1 LLFIP
6 KPPQEIGPTYGFIN
20 LTCINFSTMQLAKL
34 PIILLLLAFGVTV
47 SAQSRYLEPV
57 FSAASRTTAVYG
69 SNFTVLPLAV
79 PGGRTVRQPLVMQV
93 YSPEG
98 DTETDRPLII
108 YLHTGNFFPFPQN
121 GSCGGTLI
129 DSSNVEFAT
138 RLAKMGYVVAVASY
152 RLGWNPFSDQELVR
166 RFTLINAAYRGVQ
179 DVRSCIRFFRKNVAE
194 NGNTFGIDPNKIV
207 VWGQGTGG
215 YLSLATGYLD
225 SFNEIYTTAD
235 PNKFRLPSPQGFIPM
250 VRQEYNGDIFG
261 VQAQPGIVDAAYN
274 SYTNIPIGDTLY
286 VQNTPG
292 YSSDFNLAVNMGG
305 ALGDSSWMRPGDVP
319 LISYHVPSDFFAPCG
334 TDILNVPT
342 LNGPQPVV
350 EVTGSCG
357 MQEIADAFGNNTVF
371 ETIPSGFDPYGANS
385 SSSFS
390 GFYPFNNTPNNSS
403 SPWEWTS
410 SAGVPPPAASAN
422 CNEDGA
428 SARTYIDSIIGF
440 FAPRACVTLG
450 LGCNFVSTK
459 ELKDLDLGLLV
470 SPVPAVD
477 AVTFQT
483 KEALIRQIYVYD
495 LNGRLVKAHTSIDN
509 NVFQM
514 QRNSLPN
521 GMYIAELRFDEG
533 FVKRKVVFNN

>member
-1 LLFIP
+1 
-6 KPPQEIGPTYGFIN
+6 
-20 LTCINFSTMQLAKL
+20 MQLTKL
-34 PIILLLLAFGVTV
+34 PILLFLLAFGVTV
-47 SAQSRYLEPV
+47 SAQNRYLEPV
-57 FSAASRTTAVYG
+57 FSEVSKSTAIYG
-69 SNFTVLPLAV
+69 FNYTVLPLAV
-79 PGGRTVRQPLVMQV
+79 PGGHATKQPLVMQV
-93 YSPEG
+93 YSPVG
-98 DTETDRPLII
+98 DTKTDRPLII

-138 RLAKMGYVVAVASY
+138 RLAKMGYVVAVADY
-152 RLGWNPFSDQELVR
+152 RLGWNPFSAQELVR

-194 NGNTFGIDPNKIV
+194 NGNTFGVDPSKIV

-215 YLSLATGYLD
+215 YLSLASGYLD
-225 SFNEIYTTAD
+225 QFAEIYTTAD
-235 PNKFRLPSPQGFIPM
+235 PNKFKLPVAPGVFLPM
-250 VRQEYNGDIFG
+250 VQQVYNGDIFG
-261 VQAQPGIVDAAYN
+261 EQAAVGVVDATYN
-274 SYTNIPIGDTLY
+274 QITGIPIGDTLY
-286 VQNTPG
+286 IPNTPG
-292 YSSDFNLAVNMGG
+292 YSSDFNLVVNMGG
-305 ALGDSSWMRPGDVP
+305 ALGDSSWMRPGDIP

-342 LNGPQPVV
+342 LTGPQPVV
-350 EVTGSCG
+350 EVSGSCD

-371 ETIPSGFDPYGANS
+371 GTIPAGFDPYGAS
-385 SSSFS
+385 SGSAYS
-390 GFYPFNNTPNNSS
+390 GFYAFNNTPDNSS

-410 SAGVPPPAASAN
+410 STGVPPPAASAN

-428 SARTYIDSIIGF
+428 SARLYIDTIIGF

-459 ELKDLDLGLLV
+459 ELNELELGLLV

-483 KEALIRQIYVYD
+483 KEVPMRQIYVYD
-495 LNGRLVKAHTSIDN
+495 LNGRLVKAHTNIDN

-521 GMYIAELRFDEG
+521 GLYIAELRFDDG

>member
-1 LLFIP
+1 
-6 KPPQEIGPTYGFIN
+6 
-20 LTCINFSTMQLAKL
+20 MQLAKL
-34 PIILLLLAFGVTV
+34 PLLLLLLAFGMTV
-47 SAQSRYLEPV
+47 SAQDRYLDPV
-57 FSAASRTTAVYG
+57 FSTVNKSTAIYG
-69 SNFTVLPLAV
+69 YNYTVLPLAV
-79 PGGRTVRQPLVMQV
+79 PGGHTVKQPLVMQV
-93 YSPEG
+93 YSPAG
-98 DTETDRPLII
+98 DTQTDRPLII

-129 DSSNVEFAT
+129 DSANVEFAT
-138 RLAKMGYVVAVASY
+138 RLAKMGYVVAVADY

-179 DVRSCIRFFRKNVAE
+179 DVRSCIRYFRKNVAVD
-194 NGNTFGIDPNKIV
+194 GNDYGIDPNKIV

-235 PNKFRLPSPQGFIPM
+235 PNKFRLPSPVGFIPM

-261 VQAQPGIVDAAYN
+261 EQAAPGIVDAAYN

-292 YSSDFNLAVNMGG
+292 YDSKFSLAVNMGG

-342 LNGPQPVV
+342 LMGPQPVV
-350 EVTGSCG
+350 EVSGSCD
-357 MQEIADAFGNNTVF
+357 MQTIATGYGNNDIF
-371 ETIPSGFDPYGANS
+371 NTIPADFDPFGENS
-385 SSSFS
+385 GSPLS

-410 SAGVPPPAASAN
+410 YSGVPAPAASAA

-428 SARTYIDSIIGF
+428 SARTYIDTIIGF

-459 ELKDLDLGLLV
+459 ELNGFDLGLSV
-470 SPVPAVD
+470 SPVPTVD

-483 KEALIRQIYVYD
+483 KEVPMREIYVYD

-533 FVKRKVVFNN
+533 FVKRKIVFAN